1 MIYYLLYLIFS
12 KFSLY
17 LSRPSITDW
26 IQASASFIGIPAAII
41 GLYKLFQKDKERE
54 AEISSLI
61 DTVKELKKHTEKL
74 DERNQ
79 LLRHEIKV
87 MNRINKVNHRPSFS
101 IGKYS
106 LYNSNFTL
114 QLNNLGGIAKI
125 IRLENDSI
133 YEIEHLDLLIDKE
146 VLKSASITIKGSFV
160 AYKNSKSKLKDFV
173 GKIVELDML
182 PIPFGVTWLVIE
194 FEDSFFNRY
203 TQKVTII
210 NDNNTPIFR
219 ISDPIDLSPDNS
231 EII

>member
-1 MIYYLLYLIFS
+1 M
-12 KFSLY
+12 Y